1 MFIIFLHYSAHIY
14 LNETTSTL
22 EILFP
27 KVVILLKIGFI
38 GAGKVGFSLGKYFS
52 INNLNV
58 AGYYSKNSSSAK
70 EAAKFTNSKF
80 YEYIDLLI
88 MDSDIIFITTPD
100 DVVFKLWQNIKTLNI
115 KDKILC
121 HTSGSLSSKIFSD
134 INNSGAF
141 AYSIHPMFPF
151 SDKFTTYKHLENC
164 YFSIEGDEKYLLK
177 VKNLIDSLGN
187 PVLII
192 DQDEK
197 SLYHLANV
205 TVSNLVLSLLN
216 KGSEYLM
223 QCGIDE
229 KDALNSLMP
238 LIEANLL
245 NLKQKGFINALT
257 GPVERN
263 DLGTL
268 EKHIDVIPIEDLGLY
283 RSLSLNLLNLSKQK
297 HPERDYKES
306 EKFLGGIK

>member
-1 MFIIFLHYSAHIY
+1 
-14 LNETTSTL
+14 
-22 EILFP
+22 
-27 KVVILLKIGFI
+27 VILLKIGFI

-58 AGYYSKNSSSAK
+58 VGYYSKNSSSSK

-80 YEYIDLLI
+80 YECIDLLI

-100 DVVFKLWQNIKTLNI
+100 DVVFKLWQNIKIFNI

-151 SDKFTTYKHLENC
+151 SDKFTTYKCLKNC
-164 YFSIEGDEKYLLK
+164 YFSIEGDEKHLLEM
-177 VKNLIDSLGN
+177 KNLIESLGN

-192 DQDEK
+192 DQDKK

-216 KGSEYLM
+216 KGSKYLI

-238 LIEANLL
+238 LIEANLI

-268 EKHIDVIPIEDLGLY
+268 KKHIAAIPAEDLEIY
-283 RSLSLNLLNLSKQK
+283 KRLSLNLLELAKQN

-306 EKFLGGIK
+306 KKILGDMKD